1 MKLLVVT
8 ESGQHAGIGN
18 RSGDE
23 PEQQT
28 YCLAPGRKLE
38 DGHAALPE
46 IIRKSQATH
55 VAFCSR
61 QLAEDRVGE
70 LISRLRSEQ
79 DSEGSPVWAP
89 HTPGSPADFLIRA
102 IGLSLAGIWLPAW
115 QAGLLVVPASQLL
128 ESPLDPFHPLRWL
141 IQAGY
146 GPSEQ
151 IGIAELDWSDNLLAL
166 PALVPWKGRC
176 TANQRE
182 WISQADRWLPAV
194 YVRNTPDFAAI
205 QAGLLLW
212 LDELEPSHSYSQSV
226 QFTGKH
232 RAADYWHA
240 IMHRR
245 EPDYGNSKYWFRQ
258 VGEHPIFP
266 ELALQASRV
275 AAELEIA
282 QTFAQ
287 PAEQRWNPAAFV
299 DFCSNC
305 TAGSPT
311 DLLARRTQAIEM
323 ILLLRQTLTDA
334 RES

>member
-1 MKLLVVT
+1 MKLLLVT
-8 ESGQHAGIGN
+8 ESGQHAGMGK
-18 RSGDE
+18 RPGGE
-23 PEQQT
+23 TEQQT

-38 DGHAALPE
+38 EGHAVLPE
-46 IIRKSQATH
+46 IIRKSQASH

-61 QLAEDRVGE
+61 LLDAGRIDE
-70 LISRLRSEQ
+70 LVSQVQSGGV
-79 DSEGSPVWAP
+79 EGPLWVPHSPR
-89 HTPGSPADFLIRA
+89 SPADFLVRA

-115 QAGLLVVPASQLL
+115 QAGTLVVPAARLL
-128 ESPLDPFHPLRWL
+128 ESTLDPFHPLRWL
-141 IQAGY
+141 MQAGY
-146 GPSEQ
+146 GPSNP
-151 IGIAELDWSDNLLAL
+151 IGIEEIDWSDNLLAL
-166 PALVPWKGRC
+166 PALIPWKGRC
-176 TANQRE
+176 TSAQRE
-182 WISQADRWLPAV
+182 WISQAGRWLPAE
-194 YVRNTPDFAAI
+194 YIRDTPEFAAI

-232 RAADYWHA
+232 HAGDYWHA

-266 ELALQASRV
+266 ELALRASRV
-275 AAELEIA
+275 AAELDIT

-299 DFCSNC
+299 NFCSAC
-305 TAGSPT
+305 TAGSPE

-334 RES
+334 HQS